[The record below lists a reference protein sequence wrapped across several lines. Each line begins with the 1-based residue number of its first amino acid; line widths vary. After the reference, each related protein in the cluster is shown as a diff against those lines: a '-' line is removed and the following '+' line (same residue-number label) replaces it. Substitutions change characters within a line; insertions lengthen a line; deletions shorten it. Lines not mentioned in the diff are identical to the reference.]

1 MIQRIQSIYLLLA
14 AIFSAF
20 TLFVPLVSGQ
30 ATSPQNTLWPV
41 WSYHTL
47 SLLTIVL
54 ALICL
59 CCYKNRKTQI
69 RWANAAIVSNLAW
82 YAVFALITH
91 HNVWQLEV
99 PYTAHIGLLF
109 PLLSIATLYLAKKA
123 IKHDEELVRAA
134 DRIR

>member
-14 AIFSAF
+14 AIFPVF
-20 TLFVPLVSGQ
+20 TLFVPLVSTQ
-30 ATSPQNTLWPV
+30 ANSAQNALWPV
-41 WSYHTL
+41 WSYHIL

-54 ALICL
+54 ALVSL

-69 RWANAAIVSNLAW
+69 RWANTAIVSNLAW
-82 YAVFALITH
+82 YAVFALITY
-91 HNVWQLEV
+91 HNVWQYEL
-99 PYTAHIGLLF
+99 PYNMYIGLLF